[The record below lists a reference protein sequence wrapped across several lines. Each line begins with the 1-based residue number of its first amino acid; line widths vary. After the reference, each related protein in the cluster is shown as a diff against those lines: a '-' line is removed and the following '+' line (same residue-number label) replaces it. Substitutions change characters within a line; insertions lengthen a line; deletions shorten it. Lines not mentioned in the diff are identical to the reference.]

1 MKSGAANLDSC
12 SVILVR
18 CMVCRSIAANIRD
31 GVCCHDVG
39 VGAGCLNNCDG
50 VGGVD
55 AGTAN
60 IFVAVVIAIVVAAR
74 AVGLVGCGW
83 VVVRVFFEFWR
94 SC

>member
-18 CMVCRSIAANIRD
+18 CMVCRSIAANIRG
-31 GVCCHDVG
+31 GVCCSDVG
-39 VGAGCLNNCDG
+39 VDADCLNNCDG
-50 VGGVD
+50 VGDVD

-74 AVGLVGCGW
+74 AVDLVGCGW
-83 VVVRVFFEFWR
+83 AVVRVFFF
-94 SC
+94 